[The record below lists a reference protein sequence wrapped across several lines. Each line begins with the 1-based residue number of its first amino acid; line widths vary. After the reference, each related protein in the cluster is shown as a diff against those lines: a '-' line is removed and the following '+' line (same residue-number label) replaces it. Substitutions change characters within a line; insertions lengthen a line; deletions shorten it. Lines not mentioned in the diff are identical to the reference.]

1 MNRTK
6 RLFSLLM
13 TGVLL
18 SALATPAFADN
29 GKSNNGK
36 SQGFQ
41 LTQERVTGK
50 PEFVLRK
57 MELKGFTFMEKMQIR
72 AKHRELKFDVPPVI
86 KDGRTLIPVR
96 AITEAMG
103 ATVDYDAEEGIV
115 TVTSADEEIVIKF
128 YLNEEDEGKITVTK
142 DGETED
148 VTTDV
153 RPGIINNRTFV
164 PLRFIAETLGLKVTH
179 DGRTGGIDIDE
190 GLKLNKARFAFA
202 NREVIDDVEITFSPK
217 ADYELLRI
225 ENGDEELEDED
236 YSVDDGVITL
246 EEGYLESLT
255 ADKTILTLVFE
266 DEEGEEVSRTVEIR
280 IDQEGEYEEPTISK
294 SGVKFFSED
303 EVEDTVITV
312 DWNGHT
318 LKEINEDGDNLTA
331 GTDYTVSGDKITL
344 KAAYLE
350 DLPDGETELTMVFV
364 AGDQTE
370 ELTFTVDK

>member
-18 SALATPAFADN
+18 SALAVPAFADN

-36 SQGFQ
+36 DRGFQ
-41 LTQERVTGK
+41 LTQEKVTGK

-179 DGRTGGIDIDE
+179 DGKTGGIDIDE
-190 GLKLNKARFAFA
+190 GLKLDKARFTFA

-236 YSVDDGVITL
+236 YSVSDGVITL
-246 EEGYLESLT
+246 EEDYLESLT
-255 ADKTILTLVFE
+255 AEKTVLTLVFE

-280 IDQEGEYEEPTISK
+280 IDQEGEYEEPTINK

-303 EVEDTVITV
+303 EIEDTVITV
-312 DWNGHT
+312 VWNGHT
-318 LKEINEDGDNLTA
+318 LKEINEDGDKLTA
-331 GTDYTVSGDKITL
+331 GTDYSVSGDKITL
-344 KAAYLE
+344 KAGYLE
-350 DLPDGETELTMVFV
+350 DLPDGETELTLVFV

-370 ELTFTVDK
+370 ELTFTVEK